1 MSAQFDSRA
10 VTESRIKTSASD
22 AVMEEATSWTQGETP
37 HTLKSP
43 LLFKSLVRV
52 SRNNRFPATKNTQG
66 VLFSTFPPGT
76 IRIIQANE
84 SISLIYAR
92 KLSVVPK
99 GNGTRLSKLSL
110 AISNS
115 CAVWPPWRR
124 QDLKSW
130 IREGGRPPL
139 PVLKSK
145 IQNT

>member
-66 VLFSTFPPGT
+66 VLFSTLPPGT
-76 IRIIQANE
+76 VWIIQINK
-84 SISLIYAR
+84 SISLIYAG
-92 KLSVVPK
+92 KLSFVPK
-99 GNGTRLSKLSL
+99 GNEPDYLKL
-110 AISNS
+110 I
-115 CAVWPPWRR
+115 WPSVKVVRFGHPDARKTSRWSRV
-124 QDLKSW
+124 
-130 IREGGRPPL
+130 GG
-139 PVLKSK
+139 
-145 IQNT
+145 